1 MVNSVS
7 RAAAWSASLAPTRPK
22 VAARWRSVIQT
33 RAAAPWSGG
42 GAPGGR
48 SVAAE
53 AGRGGVGEA
62 LDQVAVDGL
71 DVGVVAGR
79 LGDGPQQGAVGGG
92 NVGQPPPGLAAP
104 APGGA

>member
-33 RAAAPWSGG
+33 RGPAPWSGG
-42 GAPGGR
+42 AGRGRPGAPRGGGGQMVGVGQ
-48 SVAAE
+48 SGPPGGHVAAD
-53 AGRGGVGEA
+53 AGRGGDDEA

-79 LGDGPQQGAVGGG
+79 LGDGPEQG
-92 NVGQPPPGLAAP
+92 
-104 APGGA
+104 